1 MKRIVLLSVLSASV
15 CLNGS
20 TGAEVLSG
28 DRIRVTYDERG
39 VAGIGS
45 PQDPYGAQVTSPQ
58 RPLGLLLRYRVEQGQ
73 WQDVDLRRSQM
84 EASAQDGLVRYVL
97 SDPASPLC
105 VVQSFSTNDR
115 GLDWDIEL
123 ETTTD
128 KPVTIGDLAITIPV
142 VGPSGRTPQQ
152 IFERGFMGHQ
162 FVSGSG
168 SFVYYVRA
176 SGAPPFLIVTV
187 KPGTH
192 LEYFSGGRGGG
203 ALYVHSGLSGGDE
216 TRGTWRQEHTFV
228 MLGPAGAGDSKTRY
242 GFRFQ
247 FASSYDGLR
256 DVLYREGL
264 FDVRAVPGMTI
275 PEDLSARFALCTR
288 ASIDAIKA
296 EFPDSTRIEFLGE
309 KQPDTYVYEATFKRL
324 GENKLTIQHDG
335 GRETYLEYFVTE
347 PLETLIK
354 KRASFLV
361 RRQQIR
367 DSNHWWDGVFGP
379 YDMKNEVVRTVDDP
393 DIFLD
398 RMVYVLTCD
407 DPGLCKAPFVASKNV
422 SFPNKE
428 EIEGLEYYLEHFVW
442 GKLQRTDEE
451 EPYPYGVYGTPHW
464 HINRDPQRRR
474 AYAESLASN
483 ATALRDLNKEHVWRS
498 YDYPHVV
505 MLYFHMYEIAKKYPS
520 MSTYLDAAG
529 YLERAFQTARAF
541 YRYPYEIY
549 PSYYETYKWGLYNEL
564 VVLDLIEALEAE
576 GFDHQADWLRAE
588 WEKKVKYFVY
598 DDEYP
603 FRSEYAFDRTAFEST
618 YAFAKYGATHDMEA
632 DRHLWWDVKNE
643 KWYSHPQ
650 VRRED
655 SRLFMDRQLA
665 AGLCVRGWLN
675 PAYYRLGA
683 DQGVSYMAAMGGSGI
698 LDYAINFADD
708 PFDWLQ
714 LGYAS
719 YLSSWCLM
727 NTGRADTDYGF
738 WFPGKANDGAAG
750 WQFMSAKVGNAWMG
764 SSYPGGVQVP
774 RGPWHYDGEI
784 DLGFGGA
791 LRMAATVVTRDPV
804 FDWFAYGG
812 TLRQEADT
820 LSAVPRDGLRQR
832 FAVVL
837 PEVRTPWPNA
847 TRFKIELDQDGFMPE
862 RPILLDQRLNAVRF
876 TLENRTE
883 DEHVTTL
890 RLGFHPSVT
899 YDVLQDGQRVA
910 LTKTDNRDYP
920 WQAQLQMTGKPSKI
934 DIIRTT
940 QPGP

>member
-1 MKRIVLLSVLSASV
+1 MMRMVIVSVLSALF
-15 CLNGS
+15 CLHGAA
-20 TGAEVLSG
+20 GAEVLST

-39 VAGIGS
+39 VGGIGS

-58 RPLGLLLRYRVEQGQ
+58 RPLGLVVRYRVEPGQ
-73 WQDVDLRRSQM
+73 WQDVNFRGSQM
-84 EASAQDGLVRYVL
+84 EASAEDGRVRYVF
-97 SDPASPLC
+97 SDRACPLR
-105 VVQSFSTNDR
+105 VVQSFTANEV

-123 ETTTD
+123 ETTGD
-128 KPVTIGDLAITIPV
+128 QPVTIGDLALAIPV
-142 VGPSGRTPQQ
+142 VGPRGRTPPE
-152 IFERGFMGHQ
+152 IFEHGFVPHQ
-162 FVSGSG
+162 FISGSG

-187 KPGTH
+187 RPGTH
-192 LEYFSGGRGGG
+192 LEYSGGGRGSGG
-203 ALYVHSGLSGGDE
+203 LYVHSGLSGTNE
-216 TRGTWRQEHTFV
+216 TRGTWRQEHTFRT
-228 MLGPAGAGDSKTRY
+228 LGPAGTGDSKVRY
-242 GFRFQ
+242 GFRLQ
-247 FASSYDGLR
+247 FASSYAGLR

-264 FDVRAVPGMTI
+264 FDVRAVPGMTV
-275 PEDLSARFALCTR
+275 PEDLTARFALRTR
-288 ASIDAIKA
+288 ASIDAIEA
-296 EFPDSTRIEFLGE
+296 EFPASTRIEFLGE
-309 KQPDTYVYEATFKRL
+309 KQPDTYVYEVTFKRP

-354 KRASFLV
+354 KRASFIID
-361 RRQQIR
+361 RQQIR
-367 DSNHWWDGVFGP
+367 DPNHWWDGVFGP
-379 YDMKNEVVRTVDDP
+379 YDMRNQVVRTVDDP

-422 SFPNKE
+422 SFPNQE

-442 GKLQRTDEE
+442 GKLQRTDKE

-464 HINRDPQRRR
+464 YINRDPQRRR
-474 AYAESLASN
+474 AYAESLANS

-498 YDYPHVV
+498 YDYPHMV

-529 YLERAFQTARAF
+529 YLERAYGTARAF

-564 VVLDLIEALEAE
+564 VVLELIEALQAE
-576 GFDHQADWLRAE
+576 GFARQADWLRSE

-618 YAFAKYGATHDMEA
+618 YAFAKYGATHEMEA
-632 DRHLWWDVKNE
+632 DRHLWWDVKGE

-650 VRRED
+650 VRRGD
-655 SRLFMDRQLA
+655 SRLFMERQLA

-675 PAYYRLGA
+675 ASYYRLGA
-683 DQGVSYMAAMGGSGI
+683 DPGLSYMAAMGGWGI

-727 NTGRADTDYGF
+727 NTGRADTNYGF
-738 WFPGKANDGAAG
+738 WFPGQANDGAAG
-750 WQFMSAKVGNAWMG
+750 WQFMSAKVGGAWMG

-820 LSAVPRDGLRQR
+820 LSVVPRDGLRQR
-832 FAVVL
+832 LAVVL
-837 PEVRTPWPNA
+837 RDARTPWPNA
-847 TRFKIELDQDGFMPE
+847 TRLKIELDRDGFTAE
-862 RPILLDQRLNAVRF
+862 RPIVLDRQLRRITF
-876 TLENRTE
+876 TLENRTQ
-883 DEHVTTL
+883 DQHVTVL
-890 RLGFHPSVT
+890 RLGAHPSVT
-899 YDVLQDGQRVA
+899 YDIVQDGRNVV
-910 LTKTDNRDYP
+910 LTKTGNWDYP
-920 WQAQLQMTGKPSKI
+920 WQAALHMQGKPSEI
-934 DIIRTT
+934 EIIRAT
-940 QPGP
+940 QP